1 MTADLL
7 RPRESD
13 EGLHAAEETPLWNES
28 WYFDFADPQQGIGGW
43 VRLGLMP
50 NENVAWICALVS
62 APDLPT
68 VAIVDLK
75 AELPANP
82 TPANLAPVHTD
93 AIDLAL
99 DPVVPLEEYRVS
111 LRGRGQV
118 HHDPATLLHGSI
130 SEAGSEE
137 IALAMDLTW
146 TTAGIP
152 YQYRLT
158 TRYEIP
164 CTVSGTLSYGDS
176 TVTLNAVAGQRDHS
190 WGVRDWWGGLEWMWC
205 ALHLDDG
212 RHLHA
217 VDARLAGLPNTV
229 IGYIQQDGAGLVELE
244 SAGVEEV
251 FAANGLP
258 VSSSISLEPGGVKAA
273 VQIVGH
279 APVRLVSPTGQ
290 VSHFPRA
297 WVAVTTADGG
307 KGVGWIEW
315 NRRPE
320 S

>member
-1 MTADLL
+1 MTADPL

-13 EGLHAAEETPLWNES
+13 EGPHAPEATPLWNES
-28 WYFDFADPQQGIGGW
+28 WYFDFAEPQQGIGGW

-50 NENVAWICALVS
+50 NENVAWICALVCG
-62 APDLPT
+62 PGLPT
-68 VAIVDLK
+68 FAVVDLK
-75 AELPANP
+75 AELPADP
-82 TPANLAPVHTD
+82 TEVHTD
-93 AIDLAL
+93 NIDLTL
-99 DPVVPLEEYRVS
+99 DPVEPLEEYRVS
-111 LRGRGQV
+111 IRGRGQA
-118 HHDPATLLHGSI
+118 HQNPAALLHG
-130 SEAGSEE
+130 EGGSDE
-137 IALAMDLTW
+137 ALAMDLTW
-146 TTAGIP
+146 TTAGVP

-158 TRYEIP
+158 SRYEIP

-190 WGVRDWWGGLEWMWC
+190 WGVRDWWGGLQWMWC

-244 SAGVEEV
+244 GAGVEEV
-251 FAANGLP
+251 FAADGLP
-258 VSSSISLEPGGVKAA
+258 ISSGILLEPGAVKAA
-273 VQIVGH
+273 VEIAGH

-297 WVAVTTADGG
+297 WVTVTTADGG